1 MGSERASGQA
11 GWASTASPSSTDVV
25 FKHRREKRREGRRR
39 EASKFVSLAG
49 NLAKSRAGIAACVV
63 VRAHE
68 THERLGGGGVGG
80 GVSERTGYEMRL
92 ARIAMEWTDGRTED
106 GCAAGRG
113 VGRSFR
119 SVARNWY
126 LQQ

>member
-49 NLAKSRAGIAACVV
+49 NLAKSLAGIAACVV

-68 THERLGGGGVGG
+68 THERLGGGG

-92 ARIAMEWTDGRTED
+92 ARIAVEWTDGQRMVVQP
-106 GCAAGRG
+106 AGELG
-113 VGRSFR
+113 GRSGALRVIGTF
-119 SVARNWY
+119 SSD
-126 LQQ
+126 

>member
-1 MGSERASGQA
+1 MGRASGQASGQA

-49 NLAKSRAGIAACVV
+49 NLAKSLAGIAACVV

-68 THERLGGGGVGG
+68 THERLGGGG

-92 ARIAMEWTDGRTED
+92 ARIAVEWTGGRTED
-106 GCAAGRG
+106 GCATGRG

>member
-1 MGSERASGQA
+1 MLYSNIAERKGE
-11 GWASTASPSSTDVV
+11 
-25 FKHRREKRREGRRR
+25 R
-39 EASKFVSLAG
+39 ASKFVSLAG
-49 NLAKSRAGIAACVV
+49 NLAKSLAGIAACVV

-68 THERLGGGGVGG
+68 THERLGGGG

-92 ARIAMEWTDGRTED
+92 ARIAVEWTDGQRMVVRPD
-106 GCAAGRG
+106 CRG

>member
-1 MGSERASGQA
+1 MLYSNIAERKGGMEEGERRASSCLWPGI
-11 GWASTASPSSTDVV
+11 S
-25 FKHRREKRREGRRR
+25 RNLEL
-39 EASKFVSLAG
+39 VSLRVLLSG
-49 NLAKSRAGIAACVV
+49 LTKRTNDSAA
-63 VRAHE
+63 AE
-68 THERLGGGGVGG
+68 

-92 ARIAMEWTDGRTED
+92 ARIAVEWTDGERTVVRPA
-106 GCAAGRG
+106 CRG